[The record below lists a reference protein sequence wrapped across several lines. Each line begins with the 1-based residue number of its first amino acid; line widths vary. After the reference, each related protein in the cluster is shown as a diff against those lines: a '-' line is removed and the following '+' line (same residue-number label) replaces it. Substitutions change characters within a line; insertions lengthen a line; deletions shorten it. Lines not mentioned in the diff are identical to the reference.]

1 MDTFGNRIALEDKK
15 AIINDRLDRERD
27 KSILELFENTKKEEL
42 IGEEHVEVLEEYKT
56 LIREII
62 LEKENQILAFNKI
75 LMYLDNISHSD
86 VERKE
91 YQKDEDT
98 KEIQLIKS
106 EQNKIYG
113 DLSKY
118 YKIVD

>member
-15 AIINDRLDRERD
+15 AIIDDRLDRERD

-98 KEIQLIKS
+98 KEIQRIKS

>member
-1 MDTFGNRIALEDKK
+1 MDTFGNRIALEDKR
-15 AIINDRLDRERD
+15 AIIDDRLDRERD

-75 LMYLDNISHSD
+75 LMYLDNISDSNI
-86 VERKE
+86 ERKE

>member
-1 MDTFGNRIALEDKK
+1 MDTFGNRIALEDKR
-15 AIINDRLDRERD
+15 AIIDDRLDRERD

-42 IGEEHVEVLEEYKT
+42 IGEEHVEVLEEYKS
-56 LIREII
+56 LVREII

>member
-15 AIINDRLDRERD
+15 AIIDDRLDRERD

-86 VERKE
+86 IERKE